1 MDKESEYM
9 NSLTSSAA
17 PSVPVL
23 TPAFHSM
30 YEQRRPRLLVVDDQP
45 INVQTLYQ
53 IFQDDH
59 EVFAA
64 TSAAQALALCERQ
77 CLPDLILLD
86 IVMPGM
92 DGLALC
98 RQLKQQPAT
107 ADIPII
113 FVTALSSYEE
123 ESAALQVGGVDFI
136 SKPVNPAVVRA
147 RVKTHLTLKAQSD
160 FLRQLAFVDGLT
172 GIANRR
178 RFDDALDA
186 AWRHGMRVQE
196 PVALVM
202 VDIDHFKRYN
212 DHYGHQQGD
221 ACLQAV
227 GHTLQQHMKR
237 PYDLAARY
245 GGEEFVCLLPGCTL
259 EHLHKKA
266 EQLRAAVERLQLPHA
281 ASLTAAH
288 LTISVGAA
296 LRIPQS
302 REAAQQ
308 LLLHTDS
315 ALYEAKN
322 AGRNR
327 VQVFE
332 SP

>member
-1 MDKESEYM
+1 M
-9 NSLTSSAA
+9 NSPLPPA
-17 PSVPVL
+17 PEIPAIL
-23 TPAFHSM
+23 PAFHSM
-30 YEQRRPRLLVVDDQP
+30 YEHRRPRLLVVDDQP
-45 INVQTLYQ
+45 INIQTLYQ

-77 CLPDLILLD
+77 TLPDLILLD

-113 FVTALSSYEE
+113 FVTALSSSEE
-123 ESAALQVGGVDFI
+123 ESAALQAGGVDFI

-147 RVKTHLTLKAQSD
+147 RVNTHLTLKAQND

-178 RFDDALDA
+178 RFDDALQA
-186 AWRHGMRVQE
+186 AWRHGIRVQE
-196 PVALVM
+196 PVALVL
-202 VDIDHFKRYN
+202 VDIDHFKRFN

-221 ACLQAV
+221 ACLRTV
-227 GHTLQQHMKR
+227 GRMLQQHMQR

-245 GGEEFVCLLPGCTL
+245 GGEEFVCLLPGCNQ
-259 EHLHKKA
+259 EHLHKKT
-266 EQLRAAVERLQLPHA
+266 EQLRAAVEALQLPHA
-281 ASLTAAH
+281 ASPTAPH

-296 LRIPQS
+296 LCIPQ
-302 REAAQQ
+302 AKACAHTLLAQA
-308 LLLHTDS
+308 DA

-322 AGRNR
+322 TGRNR
-327 VQVFE
+327 VQVFG